1 MRNLPKLL
9 MSLLT
14 TATVAL
20 SSIGASLPRALAH
33 GAENLLHG
41 GGGGKDCQIVTYSRL
56 KMFPNSRLE
65 DNPRRGA

>member
-20 SSIGASLPRALAH
+20 SSLGASLPRALAH

-56 KMFPNSRLE
+56 KMFPNSRLDE
-65 DNPRRGA
+65 EPR